1 MMKVVYQALFLFRG
15 MAAALP
21 SPGVRTNPNA
31 AGEQVKDT
39 GRGGY
44 AT

>member
-1 MMKVVYQALFLFRG
+1 MMKVVYQALFFRG